1 MKKQSMNQPKIN
13 LLDYYYQPKHKK
25 PFFKIGKFFTIAI
38 IFFILLIG
46 TLSYNIIFSKETSSN
61 NLPFFSLL
69 GNKIKSLRQSKDNR
83 LKGWLNDRIN
93 VLILGI
99 GGVDHQGSNL
109 TDTIILASY
118 QPSTKKVALL
128 SIPRDLAVPIPG
140 YGWKKINHINAY
152 AEAKKPGSGGYVV
165 SNSLEK
171 IFGEPIH
178 YFIRVD
184 FQGFINVINLLG
196 GVDVYVD
203 RSFDDY
209 HYPVLGKEYSYPIKD
224 RWEHLHFEKGWKH
237 MDGSLALKYA
247 RSRHGTNGEG
257 SDFARARRQQKIIL
271 AAKNKFFSIN
281 TLLHPKLISELYNE
295 SRKHF
300 STNISLSDVWQFYNI
315 SKQIDK
321 NKIIFK
327 VLDTSKDGLLIATRG
342 EDNAFLLLPRTG
354 NFKQIKDLIHNI
366 FNQETY
372 ATKLQKEKQMK
383 NIRNEKAKIIVLNS
397 TKVEGLA
404 AKFSQRLINKGYF
417 VEKIANAKKHNYQK
431 TVIYNLNPDKK
442 MPFTL
447 TGLIK
452 EAKANLSPTIPEWIA
467 LYKNKANF
475 VIVLGKDI
483 IK

>member
-1 MKKQSMNQPKIN
+1 MDNPKIN

-25 PFFKIGKFFTIAI
+25 PFFKIGKIFAIAI
-38 IFFILLIG
+38 IFFILSTG
-46 TLSYNIIFSKETSSN
+46 TLSYNIIFSKEITTN
-61 NLPFFSLL
+61 NLQFFSLL
-69 GNKIKSLRQSKDNR
+69 GNKIKSLGQSKNKQ
-83 LKGWLNDRIN
+83 LKGWLYDRIN

-152 AEAKKPGSGGYVV
+152 AETKKSGSGGYVV
-165 SNSLEK
+165 SKNLEK

-184 FQGFINVINLLG
+184 FQGFINVINLFG
-196 GVDVYVD
+196 GVDIYVD

-209 HYPVLGKEYSYPIKD
+209 HYPILGNEYSYPLKD

-271 AAKNKFFSIN
+271 AVKNKFFSIN
-281 TLLHPKLISELYNE
+281 TLLHPKIISELYNE

-300 STNISLSDVWQFYNI
+300 STNISLSNAWQFYNI

-321 NKIIFK
+321 NKIILR

-342 EDNAFLLLPRTG
+342 EDNAFLLLPKTG
-354 NFKQIKDLIHNI
+354 NFKQIKDLIHHI
-366 FNQETY
+366 FSQETY
-372 ATKLQKEKQMK
+372 ATKLQQEKQEE
-383 NIRNEKAKIIVLNS
+383 NIKNEKAKIIVLNS

-404 AKFSQRLINKGYF
+404 SKFSQQLIRDGYF
-417 VEKIANAKKHNYQK
+417 VVKIANAKKHNYEK
-431 TVIYNLNPDKK
+431 TVIYRFNTSKE

-452 EAKANLSPTIPEWIA
+452 KTKANISPIIPEWIA
-467 LYKNKANF
+467 PYKNETNF

-483 IK
+483 VK